1 MNMAIERWH
10 AEFKPLSEAAEEWE
24 QLLLDAPGALLYHSR
39 KWIEVLRKAYDLKPT
54 VVLAVDQA
62 GNTGAGCIFA
72 TVGLPLRRRSVALPF
87 SDSCP
92 PIAVDKSAARE
103 LILALRNNALAR
115 GGFEL
120 RGVAA
125 SEPWQVVNCFV
136 DWHLPL
142 RGSLAS
148 IQAGA
153 SKHFARQMRHAVKEG
168 IAIEH
173 GSDLNRLKRFYRL
186 MLLTRRRQG
195 IPPPPFRLFESV
207 EEVFGSACETWLA
220 TKQGKD
226 LAGLVVLRYGDRLHY
241 RWGARIDDP
250 SGANHLLFW
259 NLIEKYASD
268 FRVLDLGRTDY
279 RNAGLCRFKRELGA
293 VSAPLS
299 YSYFPSVGEQVSA
312 ETLSGPARL
321 ASRVWRHLPLPVTRV
336 LGTAIYRFCA

>member
-10 AEFKPLSEAAEEWE
+10 AEFKPLSEAGQEWE

-39 KWIEVLRKAYDLKPT
+39 KWIEILRRAYGLKPT
-54 VVLAVDQA
+54 VALAIDQA
-62 GNTGAGCIFA
+62 GNSGAGCIFA
-72 TVGLPLRRRSVALPF
+72 SAGLPLRRRSVALPF

-103 LILALRNNALAR
+103 LILALRNGALQR

-125 SEPWQVVNCFV
+125 AEPWQVVNHFV

-148 IQAGA
+148 VQAGA
-153 SKHFARQMRHAVKEG
+153 SRHFVRQMRRAVKKG

-195 IPPPPFRLFESV
+195 IPPAPFRFFEAV
-207 EEVFGSACETWLA
+207 QRVFGSACEIWLA
-220 TKQGKD
+220 TTQGKD
-226 LAGLVVLRYGDRLHY
+226 LAALVVLRYGASLHY
-241 RWGARIDDP
+241 RWGARVDDP

-259 NLIEKYASD
+259 RLIEECSND
-268 FRVLDLGRTDY
+268 FGVLDLGRTDC
-279 RNAGLCRFKRELGA
+279 RNLGLCRFKRDLGA
-293 VSAPLS
+293 VATPLP
-299 YSYFPSVGEQVSA
+299 YSYFPSVGEQMSP
-312 ETLSGPARL
+312 EMLRGPALL
-321 ASRVWRHLPLPVTRV
+321 ASRVWRRLPLPVTRAI
-336 LGTAIYRFCA
+336 GAAIYRFCT